1 MTPLAIIQIIY
12 LAINVIGTVVGL
24 VWLWTA
30 FEFPVIER
38 LLAGSSKRWAQ
49 VVLSIFEIMLLV
61 LFIPAITVLTLTSW
75 FFVIVGSNFEE

>member
-30 FEFPVIER
+30 FEFPLVER

-49 VVLSIFEIMLLV
+49 VILSIFEIMLLV
-61 LFIPAITVLTLTSW
+61 LFIPTITVLILISL
-75 FFVIVGSNFEE
+75 FFVIIESNFGE

>member
-30 FEFPVIER
+30 FDFPFVER

-49 VVLSIFEIMLLV
+49 VVLSIFETMLLV
-61 LFIPAITVLTLTSW
+61 LFIPAITALALISL
-75 FFVIVGSNFEE
+75 FFVIIGSNFGK

>member
-12 LAINVIGTVVGL
+12 LAINVIGTVVGF

-30 FEFPVIER
+30 FDFPLVDR
-38 LLAGSSKRWAQ
+38 LLAGSSKRWVQ

-61 LFIPAITVLTLTSW
+61 LFIPAITVLTLFSL
-75 FFVIVGSNFEE
+75 FFVVVGSNFGE

>member
-1 MTPLAIIQIIY
+1 MTSLAIIQIIY

-30 FEFPVIER
+30 FDFPLVER

-49 VVLSIFEIMLLV
+49 VVLSVFETMLLM
-61 LFIPAITVLTLTSW
+61 LFIPAITVIALTSL
-75 FFVIVGSNFEE
+75 FFVIIGSNFGE

>member
-24 VWLWTA
+24 VWLCTA
-30 FEFPVIER
+30 FEFPLIER
-38 LLAGSSKRWAQ
+38 LFAGSFKRWAQ
-49 VVLSIFEIMLLV
+49 VVLSIFEIILLV
-61 LFIPAITVLTLTSW
+61 LFIPAITVLSLTSL

>member
-12 LAINVIGTVVGL
+12 LAINVIGIVVGF

-30 FEFPVIER
+30 FDFPLVDR
-38 LLAGSSKRWAQ
+38 LLAGSSKRWVQ

-61 LFIPAITVLTLTSW
+61 LFIPAITVLTLFSL
-75 FFVIVGSNFEE
+75 FFVVVGSNFGE

>member
-24 VWLWTA
+24 VWFCTA
-30 FEFPVIER
+30 FDFPFVDR

-49 VVLSIFEIMLLV
+49 VVLSIFETMLLV
-61 LFIPAITVLTLTSW
+61 LFIPAITALALISL
-75 FFVIVGSNFEE
+75 FFVIIGSNFEK

>member
-24 VWLWTA
+24 VWLWNV
-30 FEFPVIER
+30 FEFPLVER

-61 LFIPAITVLTLTSW
+61 LFIPAITILTLISL
-75 FFVIVGSNFEE
+75 FFVIVGSNFGE

>member
-12 LAINVIGTVVGL
+12 LAINVIGTVVGF

-30 FEFPVIER
+30 FDLPLVDR

-61 LFIPAITVLTLTSW
+61 LFIPAITVLTLISL